1 MPFSATVERALRC
14 AVEAHAGQL
23 RKDPQG
29 SPYVVHPLHVAL
41 TLVRWGANEAA
52 VVAGLLHD
60 VVEDCAE
67 RGWNATR
74 MTAEFGPH
82 IAEVV
87 AEVTEDKGQSW
98 EDRKR
103 VQLEHVPGLS
113 ADALL
118 VKAADLLHNM
128 SSLGMELEDN
138 GVDGEFWGRFS
149 RGREG
154 TLWFGEQM
162 VVALSKR
169 VEPGIGQELARA
181 LGRLSQA
188 AES

>member
-1 MPFSATVERALRC
+1 MSFSATVERALRC
-14 AVEAHAGQL
+14 AVEAHAGQR

-41 TLVRWGANEAA
+41 TLVRWQASEEA

-60 VVEDCAE
+60 VVEDCAD
-67 RGWNATR
+67 RGWSAAR
-74 MTAEFGPH
+74 MLEEYGPR
-82 IAEVV
+82 IAGVV
-87 AEVTEDKGQSW
+87 AEVTEDKGRSW
-98 EDRKR
+98 EDRKQA
-103 VQLEHVPGLS
+103 QLGHVAELS
-113 ADALL
+113 ADALA

-128 SSLGMELEDN
+128 SALGMELEEN
-138 GVDGEFWGRFS
+138 GADESFWERFS

-162 VVALSKR
+162 VAALNLR
-169 VEPGIGQELARA
+169 VSPAIGEELCRA
-181 LGRLSQA
+181 LERLCQA

>member
-1 MPFSATVERALRC
+1 
-14 AVEAHAGQL
+14 
-23 RKDPQG
+23 
-29 SPYVVHPLHVAL
+29 
-41 TLVRWGANEAA
+41 
-52 VVAGLLHD
+52 
-60 VVEDCAE
+60 
-67 RGWNATR
+67 
-74 MTAEFGPH
+74 
-82 IAEVV
+82 
-87 AEVTEDKGQSW
+87 
-98 EDRKR
+98 
-103 VQLEHVPGLS
+103 
-113 ADALL
+113 
-118 VKAADLLHNM
+118 KAADLLHNM